1 MGTKPLASAAVIC
14 TICIAGCGSRSQL
27 AGDRSS
33 GDSECRTKP
42 MYTLTGQVAGIVV
55 LDRYEGVVVPA
66 ATDPSYVVVVSG
78 IRDVSGI
85 APPLNEGRLAFA
97 VHSPTKL
104 FAAPADQVIGRW
116 YEFTART
123 SVPSR
128 EGVPIILEAREVGGR
143 CP

>member
-14 TICIAGCGSRSQL
+14 TICIAGCGRGSPL
-27 AGDRSS
+27 AREGLYR
-33 GDSECRTKP
+33 DSECRSRP
-42 MYTLTGQVAGIVV
+42 MYTLIGQVARIVI

-78 IRDVSGI
+78 IRDVSGPTP
-85 APPLNEGRLAFA
+85 ALNEGTLAFA

-116 YEFTART
+116 YEFTARA
-123 SVPSR
+123 SVLSR
-128 EGVPIILEAREVGGR
+128 EGGPIILEAREVAGR
-143 CP
+143 HP